1 MTLAVFDDSR
11 GSPEG
16 AGPPGSSRGPSGRR
30 LILCVD
36 DEPHNLDLLD
46 RSLRRRY
53 DVLTEAMPEAALAA
67 VAAND
72 DLAVVLADYRMP
84 SMDGVSMLQRIAAV
98 RPDVRRVL
106 VTGYANHDTLVE
118 AVNLAMV
125 HHYVEKPVR
134 INNLVDAV
142 RALCDRGTS
151 RDK

>member
-1 MTLAVFDDSR
+1 MSSSR
-11 GSPEG
+11 GRSPSIIDATLGVSDETRGAPEG
-16 AGPPGSSRGPSGRR
+16 ASPPGPSRGPSGKR
-30 LILCVD
+30 LVLCVD

-84 SMDGVSMLQRIAAV
+84 SMDGVSMLARIAAV

-106 VTGYANHDTLVE
+106 VTGYADADPVLA
-118 AVNLAMV
+118 AVASGEV
-125 HHYVEKPVR
+125 HSVVHKPW
-134 INNLVDAV
+134 
-142 RALCDRGTS
+142 
-151 RDK
+151 